1 MTGFH
6 LVLWSYIA
14 ALLAIAW
21 GQLRRGQTGWLLSIT
36 WVFALLATS
45 YRVEET
51 EGAAWRNPT
60 IVAGLAFQFSALQA
74 IYQRSFRPQGLL
86 ALLSL
91 AAAGLL
97 AGFRP

>member
-21 GQLRRGQTGWLLSIT
+21 GQLQRGQTGWLLSIA
-36 WVFALLATS
+36 WVFALLITS
-45 YRVEET
+45 YRVEES
-51 EGAAWRNPT
+51 EGAWRNPS

-74 IYQRSFRPQGLL
+74 IYQRSFQPQGLL

>member
-21 GQLRRGQTGWLLSIT
+21 GQLRRGQTGWLLSIV
-36 WVFALLATS
+36 WVFALLVTS
-45 YRVEET
+45 YRLGET
-51 EGAAWRNPT
+51 EAAWRNPT

-74 IYQRSFRPQGLL
+74 IYQRSFRP
-86 ALLSL
+86 
-91 AAAGLL
+91 
-97 AGFRP
+97 